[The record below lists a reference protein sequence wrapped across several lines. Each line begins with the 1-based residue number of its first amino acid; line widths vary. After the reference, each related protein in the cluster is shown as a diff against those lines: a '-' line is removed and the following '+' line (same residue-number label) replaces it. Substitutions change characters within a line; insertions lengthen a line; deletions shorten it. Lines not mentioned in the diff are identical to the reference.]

1 MSRLAARRIAEHRHA
16 PFKSMEVSLKK
27 ILLAA
32 AFVLVCTAA
41 NATCKTDAVSKDGK
55 PLAGAALKSF
65 MTKCEKD
72 AKAACDKDKDSNG
85 KPLKGAAKTSHMKSC
100 VVEKVGA

>member
-1 MSRLAARRIAEHRHA
+1 
-16 PFKSMEVSLKK
+16 MEVSLKR

-32 AFVLVCTAA
+32 VFALVCTAA

-55 PLAGAALKSF
+55 PFAGAALKSF

-72 AKAACDKDKDSNG
+72 AKAKCAAESKDQK
-85 KPLKGAAKTSHMKSC
+85 LRGAAANSHTTKC
-100 VVEKVGA
+100 TKDAVGT

>member
-1 MSRLAARRIAEHRHA
+1 MHLAIKEDTVR
-16 PFKSMEVSLKK
+16 K

-32 AFVLVCTAA
+32 VFALAATTGA

-55 PLAGAALKSF
+55 PLFGAALKSF

-85 KPLKGAAKTSHMKSC
+85 KDLKGAAKTSHMKSC
-100 VVEKVGA
+100 ITEKVGT

>member
-1 MSRLAARRIAEHRHA
+1 M
-16 PFKSMEVSLKK
+16 KK

-32 AFVLVCTAA
+32 AFALVCTGAD
-41 NATCKTDAVSKDGK
+41 ATCKTDAVSKEGK

-72 AKAACDKDKDSNG
+72 AKAKCAAESKGQK
-85 KPLKGAAKTSHMKSC
+85 LRGAAATSHTNKC
-100 VVEKVGA
+100 TKDAVGT

>member
-1 MSRLAARRIAEHRHA
+1 
-16 PFKSMEVSLKK
+16 MEVSLRK

-32 AFVLVCTAA
+32 AFALVCTGA
-41 NATCKTDAVSKDGK
+41 NATCKTDAVSKEGK

-72 AKAACDKDKDSNG
+72 AKTKCAAESKDQK
-85 KPLKGAAKTSHMKSC
+85 LAGAAANSHTKKCTMDA
-100 VVEKVGA
+100 VGN

>member
-1 MSRLAARRIAEHRHA
+1 
-16 PFKSMEVSLKK
+16 LKK
-27 ILLAA
+27 ILLVA
-32 AFVLVCTAA
+32 AFVFACTAA

-72 AKAACDKDKDSNG
+72 AKAKCALESKTQKLN
-85 KPLKGAAKTSHMKSC
+85 GAAATSHTKKCTMDA
-100 VVEKVGA
+100 VGA

>member
-1 MSRLAARRIAEHRHA
+1 
-16 PFKSMEVSLKK
+16 MEVSLKK

-32 AFVLVCTAA
+32 AFVFACTAA

-72 AKAACDKDKDSNG
+72 AKAKCTLESKTQKLN
-85 KPLKGAAKTSHMKSC
+85 GAAATSHTKKCTMDA
-100 VVEKVGA
+100 VGA